1 MPIEKTC
8 AKMIVTIRKDG
19 CCDDDLIAQD
29 ASCGIPPTIY
39 LRLNCFNYDP
49 APTLGRLHPNQLS
62 VVKCFRAAIVLRLGI
77 AVLFQVSGD

>member
-1 MPIEKTC
+1 MPIEKAC

-29 ASCGIPPTIY
+29 APYGITSTIY
-39 LRLNCFNYDP
+39 LRLYCFNYDP

-62 VVKCFRAAIVLRLGI
+62 VVKCIHPTIVL
-77 AVLFQVSGD
+77 